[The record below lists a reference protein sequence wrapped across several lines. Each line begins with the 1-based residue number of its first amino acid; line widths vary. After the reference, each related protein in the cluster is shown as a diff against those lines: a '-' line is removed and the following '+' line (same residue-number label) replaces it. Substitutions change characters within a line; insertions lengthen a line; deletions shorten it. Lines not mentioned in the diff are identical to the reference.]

1 MLPGY
6 KNKIVCVE
14 PMFGYDDYI
23 FVSCGFDDPKFKI
36 IIFCVTILFY
46 FLYNYIVLSR
56 LKAIKCTIWHG
67 HCVVMP

>member
-46 FLYNYIVLSR
+46 FY
-56 LKAIKCTIWHG
+56 TIISF
-67 HCVVMP
+67 